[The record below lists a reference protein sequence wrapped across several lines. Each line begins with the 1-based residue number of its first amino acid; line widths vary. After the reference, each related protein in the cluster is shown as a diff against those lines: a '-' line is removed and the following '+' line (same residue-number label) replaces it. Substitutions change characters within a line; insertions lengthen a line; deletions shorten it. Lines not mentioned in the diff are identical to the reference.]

1 MLWSF
6 DIRNRPTVAAK
17 HNRAHDTNSATI
29 AEFRGTGTSHH
40 TICIEANRQSTVLI
54 HLFRRRVESMLGA
67 EMTNV
72 KKLRLLQ
79 RKGGE
84 MERQK
89 VVEKTKKYLVSV
101 GDHINA
107 LCEDAQSDALRTVCW
122 EVRAARMSVPCK
134 LLFWICIVVKMKI
147 LDTMCIRLRSAYSWQ
162 PGQY

>member
-1 MLWSF
+1 MEMPEMLHKKESVMLLMTSF
-6 DIRNRPTVAAK
+6 RVWTFDRHNSPAVAAK
-17 HNRAHDTNSATI
+17 NKQEHNTDSATI
-29 AEFRGTGTSHH
+29 ADIQAYGTSHRAF
-40 TICIEANRQSTVLI
+40 CIKADRRNTVLEY
-54 HLFRRRVESMLGA
+54 LLRRRVESMLGA

-122 EVRAARMSVPCK
+122 EVRAARLSVLYK
-134 LLFWICIVVKMKI
+134 
-147 LDTMCIRLRSAYSWQ
+147 
-162 PGQY
+162 